1 MIMYRLIS
9 NSIELLENMYDE
21 NTRLF
26 SFSTRLMRGKYIND
40 FQNHGK
46 YRYTVN
52 VMAALQRIQRSRA
65 TKWNLKDMLD
75 QYVAR
80 HLPED
85 TNVGNRGLL
94 LDTLTRENH
103 PAAVQVYQWLHPIL
117 DDRSRALALPIQE
130 TAWALIGV
138 STHARQTGSPQAAG
152 LAQKLIAY
160 ISRDLLNRNTLLPRH
175 NDSLRGTFVSF
186 GAIVY
191 FLMALHHY
199 ARLFDDQAVMALFK
213 NAVTRVLELQ
223 GPNGE
228 WSWFMDSAT
237 GRVMDWHQVYSVHQ
251 DSMAMLFLLPAL
263 DLVVA
268 GASDAIVK
276 SYRWLFGHNAL
287 GCAMLQRDPFFIYRS
302 IRVKG
307 PAELPR
313 RLLRALVHKALARS
327 SRMQDPRALEVNTE
341 CRSYHP
347 AWIIH
352 AWADRTDF
360 QEFTDLRMAS

>member
-1 MIMYRLIS
+1 MQRLIT

-26 SFSTRLMRGKYIND
+26 SFSTRLMQGKYIND

-52 VMAALQRIQRSRA
+52 VMAAIQRIQRSRA
-65 TKWNLKDMLD
+65 TKWDLKDMLD
-75 QYVAR
+75 EYVAR
-80 HLPED
+80 HLQND

-94 LDTLTRENH
+94 LDVLTRENH
-103 PAAVQVYQWLHPIL
+103 PAAERVYRWLHPIL

-138 STHARQTGSPQAAG
+138 STYARQTGSPQAMG
-152 LAQKLIAY
+152 LAQKIMAY
-160 ISRDLLNRNTLLPRH
+160 IDRDLLNRNTLLPRH
-175 NDSLRGTFVSF
+175 NNSLRGTFVSF

-199 ARLFDDQAVMALFK
+199 ARLFDDQARLALFR

-228 WSWFMDSAT
+228 WPWFMDSAT

-251 DSMAMLFLLPAL
+251 DAMAMLFLLPAL
-263 DLVVA
+263 DLGVS
-268 GASDAIVK
+268 GTGDAIVR

-287 GCAMLQRDPFFIYRS
+287 GCIMLQHNPFFIYRS

-307 PAELPR
+307 PAEQPR
-313 RLLRALVHKALARS
+313 RLLRALAHKALGRA
-327 SRMQDPRALEVNTE
+327 SRMQPPSALEVNTE
-341 CRSYHP
+341 CRSYHIG
-347 AWIIH
+347 WIIY

-360 QEFTDLRMAS
+360 SEFTDLRVPS